1 MIIQN
6 KRTGLNREGIL
17 SKITEYEIYR
27 HYIGALSL
35 GQAFNSPLRKD
46 RNPSFTVNFRDGSY
60 FHNDFAKSE
69 HSGDCFDFVMQKFN
83 LNFDQALALI
93 DRDFSLGISSRKHG
107 ETPVY
112 EQPEA
117 PERPTV
123 LIQVEPKQ
131 FTPDELRYWGSY
143 YQGVSELKQE
153 QVYSVGK
160 IYMDKTR
167 LILPD
172 NNMVFAYLYE
182 DKYWKIYRP
191 LLKGRGKWM
200 SSVPLKVVDG
210 LKNIANCRN
219 AVVSKSKKDAMC
231 LRLILPSVCSVQNES
246 LGAFSDDTV
255 AWLRNETL
263 GNVYVAF
270 DSDEVGV
277 KRSWE
282 VTSKFGFKHLNVPY
296 PYLEEGIKDF
306 AELVRVYGIT
316 KLRDYLQEK
325 QII

>member
-6 KRTGLNREGIL
+6 KRTGLNKEGIL
-17 SKITEYEIYR
+17 SKITEYDIYR
-27 HYIGALSL
+27 HYVGAFPLN
-35 GQAFNSPLRKD
+35 QAFKSPLRKD
-46 RNPSFTVNFRDGSY
+46 RHPSFCISYKDGSY
-60 FHNDFAKSE
+60 FHNDFGGGG

-83 LNFDQALALI
+83 INYDQALVLI
-93 DRDFSLGISSRKHG
+93 DNDFNLGISGRKQG

-112 EQPEA
+112 EQPET
-117 PERPTV
+117 PEKPTV

-131 FTPDELRYWGSY
+131 FTQDELRYWASY
-143 YQGVSELKQE
+143 YQGVSELQQE

-160 IYMDKTR
+160 IYIDKTR
-167 LILPD
+167 FTLPD

-191 LLKGRGKWM
+191 LLKGKGKWI

-210 LKNIANCRN
+210 LKNITNCKN

-255 AWLRNETL
+255 TWLRGETR

-282 VTSKFGFKHLNVPY
+282 VTSKFSFKHLNVPY
-296 PYLEEGIKDF
+296 SFLGEGIKDF